1 MKINKYD
8 ILRSLTFFSA
18 KIISDLRFKMNLKI
32 DYWIFTGG
40 GVKNYTLMKDIRD
53 ILHDESLFISDELGF
68 DSSFIESVAFAYI
81 SIRTVKGLPSAFP
94 GPPARRG
101 DLWCRNASPSTL
113 DDHHPCLPRP

>member
-1 MKINKYD
+1 MVCYNKCVYNRFNSNSLLYLFKTWVKSKINH
-8 ILRSLTFFSA
+8 
-18 KIISDLRFKMNLKI
+18 KI

-94 GPPARRG
+94 ETTGC
-101 DLWCRNASPSTL
+101 CRKNI
-113 DDHHPCLPRP
+113 CGKIYLP

>member
-1 MKINKYD
+1 M
-8 ILRSLTFFSA
+8 RSLTFFSA
-18 KIISDLRFKMNLKI
+18 KIISDLRFKINLKI
-32 DYWIFTGG
+32 DHWIFTGG

-94 GPPARRG
+94 ETTGC
-101 DLWCRNASPSTL
+101 CRKNI
-113 DDHHPCLPRP
+113 CGKIYLP